1 VPPRSWAGFD
11 AEACPGRFQ
20 SVRKPAVPAYHEASL
35 GELIAPVGQA
45 IDSFRAGEL
54 DAFAVDH
61 ALYQYSRAAKKSG
74 SSAACFKSRLP
85 RGPSLTSPR
94 STGASGALPGGH
106 NSPGPTDAP

>member
-20 SVRKPAVPAYHEASL
+20 SVRKPAVPAYHEARL
-35 GELIAPVGQA
+35 GELLAPVGQS

-61 ALYQYSRAAKKSG
+61 GPLPILACRQEIWKFCSLFQVEIAARAVLDQPTIDWWEPGA
-74 SSAACFKSRLP
+74 P
-85 RGPSLTSPR
+85 RRP
-94 STGASGALPGGH
+94 
-106 NSPGPTDAP
+106 